1 MYTILFYIFLSKH
14 LAANIHKLK
23 VSTVFLMHVQ
33 YLNPYFFE
41 IYMQLYEAKITFS
54 QEIFKDLLEVV
65 AF

>member
-1 MYTILFYIFLSKH
+1 
-14 LAANIHKLK
+14 
-23 VSTVFLMHVQ
+23 MHVQ

-41 IYMQLYEAKITFS
+41 IYMQLYETKITFS